1 MTSLLRFTERHASV
15 APRTALFAIAALVW
29 LLVGSA
35 SAQAGPATE
44 TVRATFAEA
53 NKIITDPATADRP
66 HERIAAIRMLFSRI
80 FDFRGASER
89 ALGPQWYA
97 RTPAEQR
104 DFTYVFGDF
113 VQRGFV
119 YWLASVAE
127 VDGNGGGVTVEYLNE
142 SLDRDRV
149 AVHTTILAR
158 GGRLVRLDHEM
169 VYQGKR
175 WMVRDLT
182 IEGISLIAN
191 YRAQFDRV
199 MRSSSYHELIARMRE
214 RVASELPR
222 PAAAGPEALRGDVF
236 KMQIETR

>member
-15 APRTALFAIAALVW
+15 APRTELFVIAALVW
-29 LLVGSA
+29 LLVGNA

-44 TVRATFAEA
+44 TVRATFSEA

-66 HERIAAIRMLFSRI
+66 RERIAAIRMLFSRI

-89 ALGPQWYA
+89 VLGPQWYA

-104 DFTYVFGDF
+104 DFTFVFGDF

-127 VDGNGGGVTVEYLNE
+127 VNGNGGGVTVEYLNE

-222 PAAAGPEALRGDVF
+222 PAATGPEALRGDVF

>member
-1 MTSLLRFTERHASV
+1 MTPILHSTERRGSA
-15 APRTALFAIAALVW
+15 APRPALLAIAALLW
-29 LLVGSA
+29 LLAGGA

-44 TVRATFAEA
+44 TVRATFTEA

-66 HERIAAIRMLFSRI
+66 QERLAAVRMLFSRV

-89 ALGPQWYA
+89 VLGPQWYA

-104 DFTYVFGDF
+104 DFTYLFGDF

-119 YWLASVAE
+119 YWLASVAD
-127 VDGNGGGVTVEYLNE
+127 VDGNGVTVHYLHE
-142 SLDRDRV
+142 SLDRDRA
-149 AVHTTILAR
+149 AVQTTILGR

-175 WMVRDLT
+175 WMVRDVT

-199 MRSSSYHELIARMRE
+199 MRGSSYRGLVTRMRE

-222 PAAAGPEALRGDVF
+222 PAAAGPEVLRGDVF
-236 KMQIETR
+236 RMQIETR

>member
-15 APRTALFAIAALVW
+15 APRTALFVVAALVW

-44 TVRATFAEA
+44 TVRATFSEA

-66 HERIAAIRMLFSRI
+66 RERIAAIRMLFSRI

-191 YRAQFDRV
+191 YLAQFDRV

>member
-1 MTSLLRFTERHASV
+1 MISLPDFTERRTAV
-15 APRTALFAIAALVW
+15 APPRALFVIAALVW
-29 LLVGSA
+29 LLAGGA
-35 SAQAGPATE
+35 YAQAGPATE
-44 TVRATFAEA
+44 TVRSTFAEA
-53 NKIITDPATADRP
+53 NKIITDPATAHRP
-66 HERIAAIRMLFSRI
+66 QERLAAIRMLFSRV

-89 ALGPQWYA
+89 VLGPQWFV
-97 RTPAEQR
+97 RTQAEQR
-104 DFTYVFGDF
+104 DFTYLFGDF

-127 VDGNGGGVTVEYLNE
+127 VDGNGGGVTVQYLDE
-142 SLDRDRV
+142 SPDRDRV
-149 AVHTTILAR
+149 AVQTTILAR

-175 WMVRDLT
+175 WMVRDVT

-199 MRSSSYHELIARMRE
+199 MRGSSYRELIARMRE

-222 PAAAGPEALRGDVF
+222 PAASGPEALRGDVF
-236 KMQIETR
+236 RMQIETR

>member
-1 MTSLLRFTERHASV
+1 MTLISPFARRRAVV
-15 APRTALFAIAALVW
+15 APRPALFAIATLVW
-29 LLVGSA
+29 LLAGGV

-44 TVRATFAEA
+44 TVRSTFTEA

-66 HERIAAIRMLFSRI
+66 HERLAAIRALFSRV

-89 ALGPQWYA
+89 VLGPQWQA
-97 RTPAEQR
+97 RSPAEQR
-104 DFTYVFGDF
+104 DFTYLFGDF

-127 VDGNGGGVTVEYLNE
+127 VDANAGGVTVHYLRE
-142 SLDRDRV
+142 SLDRDRA
-149 AVHTTILAR
+149 AVQTTIVGR
-158 GGRLVRLDHEM
+158 GGRPVRLDHDM

-175 WMVRDLT
+175 WLVRDVT

-199 MRSSSYHELIARMRE
+199 MRGSSYRELVARMRE
-214 RVASELPR
+214 RVAGELPR
-222 PAAAGPEALRGDVF
+222 PAAAGPEALGGDIF
-236 KMQIETR
+236 RMQIETR

>member
-15 APRTALFAIAALVW
+15 APRTALFVIAALVW
-29 LLVGSA
+29 LLVGNA

-44 TVRATFAEA
+44 TVRATFSEA

-66 HERIAAIRMLFSRI
+66 RERIAAIRMLFSRI

-89 ALGPQWYA
+89 VLGPQWYA

-104 DFTYVFGDF
+104 DFTFVFGDF

-127 VDGNGGGVTVEYLNE
+127 VNGNGGGVTVEYLNE

-222 PAAAGPEALRGDVF
+222 PAATGPEALRGDVF

>member
-1 MTSLLRFTERHASV
+1 MTSLLRFTERRASV
-15 APRTALFAIAALVW
+15 APRTALFVIAALAW

>member
-15 APRTALFAIAALVW
+15 APRTALFVVAALVW

-222 PAAAGPEALRGDVF
+222 PAEAGPEALRGDVF
-236 KMQIETR
+236 KMRIETR

>member
-15 APRTALFAIAALVW
+15 APRTALFVIAALVW
-29 LLVGSA
+29 LLVGNA

-44 TVRATFAEA
+44 TVRATFSEA

-66 HERIAAIRMLFSRI
+66 RERIAAIRMLFSRI

-89 ALGPQWYA
+89 VLGPQWNA

-127 VDGNGGGVTVEYLNE
+127 VNGNGGGVTVEYLNE